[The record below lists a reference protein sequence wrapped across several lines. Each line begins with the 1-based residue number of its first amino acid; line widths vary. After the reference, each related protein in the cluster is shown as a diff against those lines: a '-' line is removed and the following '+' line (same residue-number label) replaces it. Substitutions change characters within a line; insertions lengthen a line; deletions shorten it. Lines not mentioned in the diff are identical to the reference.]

1 MSEINLRQILESR
14 MGNYLKGK
22 IQYHEANV
30 QVFLSNPTGIGE
42 HPDIMECI
50 ESELGKI
57 AEYKEK
63 LDVLGELVQNGG
75 Q

>member
-1 MSEINLRQILESR
+1 MRETNMRQILESR
-14 MGNYLKGK
+14 MGNYLQGK
-22 IQYHEANV
+22 MQYHEANV
-30 QVFLSNPTGIGE
+30 HVFLNNPTGIGE